1 MKKYKIL
8 YGESENRV
16 KKLRGIKQVAKF
28 IVKEGKSSDVE
39 IYSKDCSL
47 YISTFGM
54 YLHRITDSE
63 YREALLKVLI
73 PLQKKVEKEAGI
85 DECDCNKF

>member
-1 MKKYKIL
+1 M
-8 YGESENRV
+8 
-16 KKLRGIKQVAKF
+16 QVAKF
-28 IVKEGKSSDVE
+28 IVEEGRTSDVE

-54 YLHRITDSE
+54 YLNKVTDLE

-73 PLQKKVEKEAGI
+73 PLQKKSEKKLGLNG
-85 DECDCNKF
+85 CDCGNF